1 MNIVSILLFTTCIA
15 ASIMVSICDYRYRK
29 IPNSILGIS
38 FTCAVLLYVSL
49 LFYMPI
55 VMVLKGFAF
64 GVVGMLVG
72 GALLYVPY
80 KYQQMGAGDVKLLM
94 VYGFILGPKGV
105 FLALLNAAV
114 VGGLWALVLAWKHG
128 GLSYV
133 WYNIKFMVRSLWLS
147 GGKEIGWDLRS
158 VNVITMPYG
167 VALAFGA
174 ITICIWQIAIHV
186 IART

>member
-1 MNIVSILLFTTCIA
+1 MLFLCVVVSVLIA
-15 ASIMVSICDYRYRK
+15 ISDYRYRK
-29 IPNSILGIS
+29 IPNSILAV
-38 FTCAVLLYVSL
+38 FLLCAFLHYFFM
-49 LFYMPI
+49 LFYMP
-55 VMVLKGFAF
+55 VGMVFKGFAF
-64 GVVGMLVG
+64 ALVGMLVG

-114 VGGLWALVLAWKHG
+114 VGGAWALVLAWKHG

-133 WYNIKFMVRSLWLS
+133 WYNIKFMARSLWLS

-158 VNVITMPYG
+158 ANVIAMPYG

-186 IART
+186 IVRT

>member
-1 MNIVSILLFTTCIA
+1 MNIVSILLLFSCIV
-15 ASIMVSICDYRYRK
+15 ASIMVAISDYRYRK
-29 IPNSILGIS
+29 IPNSVLGVS
-38 FTCAVLLYVSL
+38 FTFAFLLYISL

-55 VMVLKGFAF
+55 VMVLKGLAFAVF
-64 GVVGMLVG
+64 GMLLG
-72 GALLYVPY
+72 GALLYIPY

-105 FLALLNAAV
+105 SLALLNAAV
-114 VGGLWALVLAWKHG
+114 AGGVWALVLAWKHG

-133 WYNIKFMVRSLWLS
+133 WYNIKFMARSLWLS

-158 VNVITMPYG
+158 ANVITMPYG

-174 ITICIWQIAIHV
+174 ITICVWQIAIHV
-186 IART
+186 ILHT